1 MKHLRRISLSFLRSS
16 IIFFFSAVL
25 FSGCIE
31 SGISDTIVIKSS
43 TSQEEI
49 FKFPADDAVSFREKG
64 MGQDVNLTQAKIYSQ
79 NDARKKLF
87 DKIGKNIEVKIN
99 AVYNEFSSDEEK
111 DLFSFTFDLKNFV
124 FGMIEEK
131 VVYEDNDYYQQV
143 KIIYKDGTES
153 TVNRYYIFAVVEKEY
168 VSMAFKNGVDYY
180 FWKYFKNTEK
190 NKEFFNQLKMIN
202 LNY

>member
-111 DLFSFTFDLKNFV
+111 DLF
-124 FGMIEEK
+124 
-131 VVYEDNDYYQQV
+131 
-143 KIIYKDGTES
+143 
-153 TVNRYYIFAVVEKEY
+153 
-168 VSMAFKNGVDYY
+168 
-180 FWKYFKNTEK
+180 
-190 NKEFFNQLKMIN
+190 
-202 LNY
+202 